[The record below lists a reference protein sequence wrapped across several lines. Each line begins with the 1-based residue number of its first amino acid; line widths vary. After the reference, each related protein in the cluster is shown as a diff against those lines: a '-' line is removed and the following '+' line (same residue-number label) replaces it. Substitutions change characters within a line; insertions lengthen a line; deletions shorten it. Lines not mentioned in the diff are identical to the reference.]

1 MLGMNDVT
9 LEWGFEQVKIRLGV
23 KNDKARKAE
32 AAATKEPL
40 A

>member
-1 MLGMNDVT
+1 MDDVT
-9 LEWGFEQVKIRLGV
+9 LEWGFEQAKIRMGA
-23 KNDKARKAE
+23 KNDKAREAE